1 MFLHAMQYA
10 LELQEHMNVYMVMQE
25 TNEGKSRAR
34 CTKSRAWETATS
46 LKIDK
51 SKTLKRCF

>member
-25 TNEGKSRAR
+25 TKG
-34 CTKSRAWETATS
+34 S
-46 LKIDK
+46 LMRGSQGPAAQKAGHG
-51 SKTLKRCF
+51 RQPPV